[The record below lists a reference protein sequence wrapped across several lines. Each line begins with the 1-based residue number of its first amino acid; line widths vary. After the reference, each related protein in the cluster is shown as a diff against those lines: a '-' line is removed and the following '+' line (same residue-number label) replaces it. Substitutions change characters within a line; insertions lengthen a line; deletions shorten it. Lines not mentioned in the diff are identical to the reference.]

1 MLSALTKSKR
11 SFSKPYSPIVGIDL
25 GTTNSCVAVVEGGNP
40 KVIPSSIG
48 AHTTPSIVAFNDK
61 GKMLVGDQAKR
72 QAITNPL
79 STFFATKRL
88 IGRRFDDDMTRK
100 CQSMVPYKIV
110 EDKQSEEA
118 WVQDSQSR
126 IYSPAQIG
134 AYVLQS
140 MKDTATRY
148 IGTEVKDAVITVPA
162 YFNDSQRQATKDAGR
177 IAGLNVT
184 RIINEPTAAALAY
197 GIERKEGQTIAVFDL
212 GGGTFDISILEITKD
227 GIFEVKATNGDT
239 FLGGED
245 FDHVIIQHIVKK
257 FKETTGIDITTD
269 TLAMQRIRE
278 AAEKAKCDL
287 SGLYETEIYLPYIS
301 NGSNTKS
308 GIHHLKM
315 SITRSEYEQMVRP
328 LVERTISPLTRC
340 LRDAELKPSMIN
352 EVIFVG
358 GMTRTPLVQQRVKEF
373 FGKEAYTGVNPDE
386 VVALGAS
393 IQGSVLQGNQMQ
405 SKQSIVLLDVAPLSL
420 GIETVGGIFAKL
432 IPRNTVVPC
441 KTSEIFSTSVD
452 GQTKVNIKVYQG
464 EREMVKGNKLL
475 GDFTLEGIPPMPK
488 GIPKIKVQFEIDAN
502 SIVHVSAT
510 ELNSGKEHEIQ
521 IKQNGGLSQDQIEQM
536 IKDAEKHHLDD
547 VKLRL
552 IAEKRFDMQTFIS
565 NAERRL
571 SEYKNIIP
579 MELANDIKKEME
591 ELQSILPTARDAE
604 LNRKFNKVKKLTDKM
619 QKIIHDENQKQFN
632 STETKI
638 A

>member
-352 EVIFVG
+352 EVILVG

>member
-1 MLSALTKSKR
+1 MLSAITKTKR
-11 SFSKPYSPIVGIDL
+11 TFSKSFAPIVGIDL

-88 IGRRFDDDMTRK
+88 IGRRFDDDMTKK
-100 CQSMVPYKIV
+100 CQSMVPYKII
-110 EDKQSEEA
+110 EDKQTGEA

-126 IYSPAQIG
+126 IYSPSQIG

-140 MKDTATRY
+140 MKDTATQY
-148 IGTEVKDAVITVPA
+148 LGTEIKDAVITVPA

-257 FKETTGIDITTD
+257 FKETTGIDITND

-301 NGSNTKS
+301 NGSDSKS
-308 GIHHLKM
+308 GIHHLRM
-315 SITRSEYEQMVRP
+315 SLTRTEYESMVRP
-328 LVERTISPLTRC
+328 LIDKTISPVTRC
-340 LRDAELKPSMIN
+340 LRDAELKPTMIN
-352 EVIFVG
+352 EVILVG
-358 GMTRTPLVQQRVKEF
+358 GMTRTPAVQQRVREF
-373 FGKEAYTGVNPDE
+373 FGKEPYTGVNPDE

-393 IQGSVLQGNQMQ
+393 IQGSVLQGTQMRNN
-405 SKQSIVLLDVAPLSL
+405 QSIVLLDVAPLSL

-441 KTSEIFSTSVD
+441 KTSEVFSTSVD

-464 EREMVKGNKLL
+464 EREMVSGNKLL

-521 IKQNGGLSQDQIEQM
+521 IKQNGGLSQEQIEQM

-547 VKLRL
+547 VKSRL
-552 IAEKRFDMQTFIS
+552 MAEKRFDMQQFIA
-565 NAERRL
+565 NAQRRL
-571 SEYKNIIP
+571 SEYNNIIP
-579 MELANDIKKEME
+579 KDLADDIKRECD
-591 ELQSILPTARDAE
+591 ELQSILQTARDAE
-604 LNRKFNKVKKLTDKM
+604 LNRKFNKVKKLTDRM

-632 STETKI
+632 STETQI

>member
-1 MLSALTKSKR
+1 MLSAITRSKR
-11 SFSKPYSPIVGIDL
+11 TFSKPISPIVGIDL
-25 GTTNSCVAVVEGGNP
+25 GTTNSCVAVVEGGTP
-40 KVIPSSIG
+40 RVIPSSIG
-48 AHTTPSIVAFNDK
+48 AHTTPSIVAFNEK

-88 IGRRFDDDMTRK
+88 IGRRYDDDMTKK
-100 CQSMVPYKIV
+100 CQSMVPYKII
-110 EDKQSEEA
+110 EDKQTEEA

-140 MKDTATRY
+140 MKDTASRY
-148 IGTEVKDAVITVPA
+148 IGTEIKDAVITVPA
-162 YFNDSQRQATKDAGR
+162 YFNDSQRQATKDAGK

-257 FKETTGIDITTD
+257 FRDTTGIDITTD

-287 SGLYETEIYLPYIS
+287 SGLFETEIYLPYIAS
-301 NGSNTKS
+301 GSDTKS
-308 GIHHLKM
+308 GIHHLRM
-315 SITRSEYEQMVRP
+315 SLTRSEYEEMVRP
-328 LVERTISPLTRC
+328 LIDKTISPLTRC
-340 LRDAELKPSMIN
+340 LRDAELKPKMIN
-352 EVIFVG
+352 EVILVG
-358 GMTRTPLVQQRVKEF
+358 GMTRTPAIQRRVREF
-373 FGKEAYTGVNPDE
+373 FGKDPYTGVNPDE

-393 IQGSVLQGNQMQ
+393 IQGSVLQGSQN
-405 SKQSIVLLDVAPLSL
+405 KQSIVLLDVAPLSL

-441 KTSEIFSTSVD
+441 KTSEVFSTSVD

-464 EREMVKGNKLL
+464 EREMVSGNKLL

-488 GIPKIKVQFEIDAN
+488 GVPKIKVQFEIDAN

-521 IKQNGGLSQDQIEQM
+521 IKQSGGLSQEQIEGM

-547 VKLRL
+547 VKSRL

-565 NAERRL
+565 NAQVRL
-571 SEYKNIIP
+571 SEYAKIIP
-579 MELANDIKKEME
+579 KDLADNIKKELE
-591 ELQSILPTARDAE
+591 ELLAILPTARDAE
-604 LNRKFNKVKKLTDKM
+604 LNRKFMKAKKLTDQM
-619 QKIIHDENQKQFN
+619 QKIIHDENLKQFN
-632 STETKI
+632 SSDETKI
-638 A
+638 

>member
-301 NGSNTKS
+301 NGSYTKS
-308 GIHHLKM
+308 GIHHLKT

-352 EVIFVG
+352 EVILVG

>member
-11 SFSKPYSPIVGIDL
+11 TFSKPLAPIVGIDL
-25 GTTNSCVAVVEGGNP
+25 GTTNSCVAVVEGGTP

-110 EDKQSEEA
+110 EDKQSGEA

-148 IGTEVKDAVITVPA
+148 VGTEIKDAVITVPA

-257 FKETTGIDITTD
+257 FKESTGIDITTD

-287 SGLYETEIYLPYIS
+287 SGLYETEIYLPYIT
-301 NGSNTKS
+301 NTKS
-308 GIHHLKM
+308 GIHHLRL
-315 SITRSEYEQMVRP
+315 SLSRSEYEAMVRP
-328 LVERTISPLTRC
+328 LIDRTISPVTRC
-340 LRDAELKPSMIN
+340 LRDAELKPNMIN
-352 EVIFVG
+352 EVILVG
-358 GMTRTPLVQQRVKEF
+358 GMTRTPAVQSRVRDF
-373 FGKEAYTGVNPDE
+373 FRRDPYTGVNPDE

-393 IQGSVLQGNQMQ
+393 IQGSVLQGTQMQ
-405 SKQSIVLLDVAPLSL
+405 NKPSIVLLDVAPLSL

-441 KTSEIFSTSVD
+441 KTSEVFSTSVD

-464 EREMVKGNKLL
+464 EREMVQGNKLL

-510 ELNSGKEHEIQ
+510 ELNSGKEQEIQ
-521 IKQNGGLSQDQIEQM
+521 IKQNGGLSQEQIEKM

-552 IAEKRFDMQTFIS
+552 LAEKRFDMTTFIS
-565 NAERRL
+565 NAQRRM
-571 SEYKNIIP
+571 SEYANIVP
-579 MELANDIKKEME
+579 KDLADDIKKEAE
-591 ELQSILPTARDAE
+591 ELQSILQTARDAE
-604 LNRKFNKVKKLTDKM
+604 LNRKFNKLKKLTDKM
-619 QKIIHDENQKQFN
+619 QKIIHEENEKQFS

-638 A
+638 